1 MNSRIVWWASLALI
15 GAAAASITS
24 WSLYV
29 VAHDMYGAPAILAA
43 VTAVVF
49 DGAAIGCLYLAN
61 EAVKDSRSALGPHLA
76 TLGLA
81 SASFYLNRIH
91 ADHINGGLGATL
103 LFGAPTLALLVL
115 CGLAWSA
122 TRGRRRAAAG
132 ERAVS
137 LPRYGMWGWLL
148 AGEQAWKAT
157 RARAV
162 AHVTSTDPI
171 RTESGPAP
179 ARPARTAT
187 DALRAHFA
195 DMDPADAIRLAH
207 SAKPST
213 PPAELAA
220 ELTSYGVPVSAV
232 QVALVLGHE
241 PPQVR
246 IDRPD
251 PAPAPTP
258 AVPLTSPD
266 RDPDPIRTPA
276 SVLDA
281 TRLAVGR
288 GLYDEVEV
296 HREVT
301 RMMGR
306 PVRLETVRRYLDGK
320 ARPPAEPEQPTLP
333 EAPPAH
339 GVGQGGGGYN

>member
-1 MNSRIVWWASLALI
+1 MNRIVWWASLALI
-15 GAAAASITS
+15 GSAAAGMAA

-29 VAHDMYGAPAILAA
+29 VAHDIYDVPEQLAYLVA
-43 VTAVVF
+43 AVF
-49 DGAAIGCLYLAN
+49 DGAALACLYLASTATA
-61 EAVKDSRSALGPHLA
+61 EDRSAAGPRVA
-76 TLGLA
+76 VLGLA
-81 SASFYLNRIH
+81 AISVILNAKH
-91 ADHINGGLGATL
+91 ADHINGGLVALL
-103 LFGAPTLALLVL
+103 LFAAPTVALLIVAD
-115 CGLAWSA
+115 LAWAA
-122 TRGRRRAAAG
+122 TRARRRAAAG
-132 ERAVS
+132 ERAVT
-137 LPRYGMWGWLL
+137 LPRYGAWGWLL

-187 DALRAHFA
+187 DALRQHFA

-207 SAKPST
+207 SAKPNT

-258 AVPLTSPD
+258 PVPLTSPD

-276 SVLDA
+276 NVLDA
-281 TRLAVGR
+281 TRAVVER
-288 GLYDEVEV
+288 GVYDEVDV

-301 RMMGR
+301 RLLGR

-320 ARPPAEPEQPTLP
+320 AKPPAQPTLP
-333 EAPPAH
+333 EPSEGD
-339 GVGQGGGGYN
+339 GVGQGGGGYF